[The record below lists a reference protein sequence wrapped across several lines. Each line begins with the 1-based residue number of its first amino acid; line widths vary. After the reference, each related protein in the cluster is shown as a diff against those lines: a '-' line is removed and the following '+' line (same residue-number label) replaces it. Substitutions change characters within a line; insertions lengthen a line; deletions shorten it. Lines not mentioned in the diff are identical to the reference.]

1 MERNFYVDDGLISIP
16 IEEKAIKLLKTTQE
30 MLALSNLC
38 LHKTAS
44 NKGEFMMGFPPEDLA
59 KELKNLDLS
68 TEFSSVQR
76 SFGVSWDILIY

>member
-16 IEEKAIKLLKTTQE
+16 IEEKAIKLKTTQE
-30 MLALSNLC
+30 MPSLSNLC

-44 NKGEFMMGFPPEDLA
+44 NKGEFMMGFPPEDLS

-68 TEFSSVQR
+68 TEFSPVQR